1 MSNPPVVTIGKI
13 NPPTLQNF
21 ISLVKT
27 RNLARTERFFVQ
39 FNRPPKG
46 LGDIESIQGIQDL
59 MLLCEDAAF
68 PGKTIG
74 TRTLRIN
81 GLNEQ
86 RAHTADYMGDSI
98 TLQFYVDTD
107 WTPRIIM
114 EKWMELC
121 VDPAYKGRE
130 VGWYDDYKGTITL
143 HALIPA
149 GIPGEKILNW
159 SPTQA
164 DIGLGAAVRDIGEKN
179 NLAGIALSK
188 ALTAG
193 TRKVDELTNKV
204 KTQITAGASK
214 VLNPLLELFRDT
226 ETIAYS
232 IQLQECWP
240 RAINVMPVSYSSIG
254 VHRVN
259 VTFTY
264 KYWTS
269 SVNETDSL
277 DEKIVNGINS
287 ALSKQLEKFTDK
299 IPTQKLSGLGADLQS
314 KAMGLGKRF
323 GG

>member
-1 MSNPPVVTIGKI
+1 MPNSSKI
-13 NPPTLQNF
+13 SKITPPTLQNF

-27 RNLARTERFFVQ
+27 RNLARTERFFVE
-39 FNRPPKG
+39 FNAPPAA
-46 LGDIESIQGIQDL
+46 LGTVDSKDMRDL

-98 TLQFYVDTD
+98 TLQFYVDAD
-107 WTPRIIM
+107 WTPRIVM
-114 EKWMELC
+114 EKWMDLC
-121 VDPAYKGRE
+121 VDPANKGRE
-130 VGWYDDYKGTITL
+130 VGWYDDYIGTITL

-149 GIPGEKILNW
+149 GIPGEKLLNW

-164 DIGLGAAVRDIGEKN
+164 DIGLGAAVKSIGEKN

-193 TRKVDELTNKV
+193 KRKVDELANKV
-204 KTQITAGASK
+204 KTQITSK
-214 VLNPLLELFRDT
+214 LSKFLNPLLELFRET

-232 IQLQECWP
+232 IQLHECWP
-240 RAINVMPVSYSSIG
+240 RAINVMPTSYSTIG
-254 VHRVN
+254 VHRLN

-269 SVNETDSL
+269 SVNEADSL
-277 DEKIVNGINS
+277 DERMVNGMNN
-287 ALSKQLEKFTDK
+287 ALSKFGKKFTDK
-299 IPTQKLSGLGADLQS
+299 IPTQKLSGLGADLKS
-314 KAMGLGKRF
+314 KAMGLGKR
-323 GG
+323 